1 MEYNNYAERIKP
13 LFDFDTYKM
22 PKPDFKNVARISV
35 KKGEMATHTLK
46 KINFLSST
54 INIFIFQME

>member
-22 PKPDFKNVARISV
+22 PKSDFKNVVRISV
-35 KKGEMATHTLK
+35 KKREMTTHTVK
-46 KINFLSST
+46 KK
-54 INIFIFQME
+54 